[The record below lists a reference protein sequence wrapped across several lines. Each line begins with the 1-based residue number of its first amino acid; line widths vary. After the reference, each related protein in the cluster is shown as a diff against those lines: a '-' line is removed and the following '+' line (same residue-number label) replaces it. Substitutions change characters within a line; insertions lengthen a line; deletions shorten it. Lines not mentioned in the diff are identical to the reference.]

1 MIRKVCLVS
10 YTELLRHMSTLF
22 HDVVSARPPG
32 RLPTCLHVCLSAVGR
47 SVSLSACLS
56 LPVCLLPVCLSVC
69 LPNCMSVCL
78 SVSAGLSVCLS
89 ACLPVCLYASVFLL
103 ELNFLI
109 FNWFVVSLHGC
120 FVIWLF
126 KWWFCMQSKT
136 FCFLW
141 KRLTTN
147 IIRKVLHKERLC
159 NATT

>member
-56 LPVCLLPVCLSVC
+56 LPVCLLPVCLSV
-69 LPNCMSVCL
+69 SVCL
-78 SVSAGLSVCLS
+78 TVSLSVSLCRPVCLSVCLS
-89 ACLPVCLYASVFLL
+89 TCLPVCLYAPVFLL

-126 KWWFCMQSKT
+126 KWWFCMLSKT

-147 IIRKVLHKERLC
+147 IIRKERLC